1 MKIWILKFHFK
12 LTATSGKVCIF
23 GHRLLKLRRDPSLLH
38 DCVGILKSCMSLSLA
53 SIVGRNICTNKKN
66 LYLKH
71 PVELIA
77 VQGSVIIKQ
86 SNIGNLEIFGNS
98 EIYKCMES

>member
-1 MKIWILKFHFK
+1 M
-12 LTATSGKVCIF
+12 
-23 GHRLLKLRRDPSLLH
+23 
-38 DCVGILKSCMSLSLA
+38 SLA

-71 PVELIA
+71 PVELSA
-77 VQGSVIIKQ
+77 VQESVIIKQ

-98 EIYKCMES
+98 EIYKCMENCKVNLYNFYLEKVFNTEL